1 MNQSEITKKYNKKY
15 WTTFTISALL
25 WLGICIFLDLYVF
38 ITSWKNNDSAVA
50 NAVVDAIR
58 ATYSALLITLV
69 VGLIIFIFIK
79 EKLRNTIWMSNLVL
93 SVTLFGA
100 TGMWIILSVWAFDE
114 FILIPLK
121 KYYREKTSINKEID
135 KRL

>member
-15 WTTFTISALL
+15 WITFTISALL
-25 WLGICIFLDLYVF
+25 WLGICVFLVLYGF
-38 ITSWKNNDSAVA
+38 ITSWKNNDSAEA

-69 VGLIIFIFIK
+69 VGLVIFIFIK

>member
-25 WLGICIFLDLYVF
+25 WFGICVFLVLYGF
-38 ITSWKNNDSAVA
+38 ITSWKNNDSAEA

-69 VGLIIFIFIK
+69 VGLVIFIFIK

-114 FILIPLK
+114 FVLIPLK